1 LKYITFCEFTP
12 EFLKLSLEER
22 ESNLLKWK
30 RLAAGYKVKTLFH
43 GLPMGVNE
51 HSVFVFETKKDGE
64 QFFDFA
70 REWLGLGTPEA
81 GKHIK
86 SLRTITVY

>member
-1 LKYITFCEFTP
+1 MKYITFCEFTS
-12 EFLKLSLEER
+12 EFLKLSLEELER
-22 ESNLLKWK
+22 SLLNWK

-51 HSVFVFETKKDGE
+51 HAVFVFEAKKYGE
-64 QFFDFA
+64 QFFDFE

-81 GKHIK
+81 GKHVK